1 MTKPNVQ
8 QAGFGMVN
16 ISQLSSTL
24 GSIVS
29 LQDQAVTALKTLV
42 QTSEWHKHVTIAK
55 LISYTAKLQSP
66 HQLLPFPNCSDI
78 AIWL

>member
-8 QAGFGMVN
+8 QARFGMVN
-16 ISQLSSTL
+16 MSQLSSTL

-29 LQDQAVTALKTLV
+29 LQEQAVMALKTLV

-55 LISYTAKLQSP
+55 LIS
-66 HQLLPFPNCSDI
+66 
-78 AIWL
+78 

>member
-16 ISQLSSTL
+16 IAQLSSTL

-29 LQDQAVTALKTLV
+29 LQDQALTALKTLV
-42 QTSEWHKHVTIAK
+42 RVAQACHNCKAHLVYCK
-55 LISYTAKLQSP
+55 TAVPASFASFAE
-66 HQLLPFPNCSDI
+66 LL
-78 AIWL
+78 